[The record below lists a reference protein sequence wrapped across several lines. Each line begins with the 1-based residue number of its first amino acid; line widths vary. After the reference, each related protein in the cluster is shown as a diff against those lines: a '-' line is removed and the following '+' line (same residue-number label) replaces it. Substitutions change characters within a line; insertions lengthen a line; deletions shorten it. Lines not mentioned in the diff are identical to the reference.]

1 MEGPKTSARSH
12 QKTGEG
18 LSSVHI
24 DKSLYIQD
32 NNYRPGSKRKTSRSS
47 SRGVHTTDR
56 EKEGPLPQGVLS
68 EINLNNLGGNGQRAA
83 TAERKTEDFAGKGT
97 GAYGQ
102 PIGFNQ
108 YLQQVDVIKED
119 VQKENMVSSFDNSH
133 SHGFD
138 LSSAPN
144 LPY

>member
-1 MEGPKTSARSH
+1 M
-12 QKTGEG
+12 
-18 LSSVHI
+18 
-24 DKSLYIQD
+24 
-32 NNYRPGSKRKTSRSS
+32 
-47 SRGVHTTDR
+47 HTADR
-56 EKEGPLPQGVLS
+56 EKEGGPPPQGVLS
-68 EINLNNLGGNGQRAA
+68 ELNLNNIVGNGHKAA

-97 GAYGQ
+97 GANGQ

-119 VQKENMVSSFDNSH
+119 VQKENMVSSFDGNSH

-144 LPY
+144 LPYQKNASSRASVSAYSGFNQ